1 MKYPHE
7 IEQME
12 ATAAALTALMRTVL
26 KEEDAAVSYNAEE
39 DSLRLE
45 SEAMAKTVNVRGD
58 NARAA
63 AYDFVLQTL
72 GKLIL

>member
-26 KEEDAAVSYNAEE
+26 KEEEAAVTYNAEE
-39 DSLRLE
+39 DSLHLE
-45 SEAMAKTVNVRGD
+45 SEAMTKTVNTVGD

-63 AYDFVLQTL
+63 AYDFVVQTL

>member
-1 MKYPHE
+1 MKYPCE
-7 IEQME
+7 IKQLE
-12 ATAAALTALMRTVL
+12 ATAAALTTLMRTVL
-26 KEEDAAVSYNAEE
+26 KEEEAAVFYDAGE

-45 SEAMAKTVNVRGD
+45 SEAMTKTVNTACD

-63 AYDFVLQTL
+63 AYDFVVQTL

>member
-12 ATAAALTALMRTVL
+12 ATAAALTVLMRTVL
-26 KEEDAAVSYNAEE
+26 KEKEAAVTYNAEE

-45 SEAMAKTVNVRGD
+45 SEAMAKTVNTACD

-63 AYDFVLQTL
+63 AYDFVEQTL

>member
-7 IEQME
+7 IEQLK
-12 ATAAALTALMRTVL
+12 ATAAALTTLMRTVL
-26 KEEDAAVSYNAEE
+26 KEEEASVTYDAEE
-39 DSLRLE
+39 DSLRIE
-45 SEAMAKTVNVRGD
+45 SEVMTKTVNTAGD

-63 AYDFVLQTL
+63 AYDFVVQTL

>member
-12 ATAAALTALMRTVL
+12 ATAAALTTLMRTVL
-26 KEEDAAVSYNAEE
+26 KEKEAAVTYNAEE

-45 SEAMAKTVNVRGD
+45 SEVMAKTVNTAGD
-58 NARAA
+58 NARAV
-63 AYDFVLQTL
+63 AYDFVVQTL

>member
-12 ATAAALTALMRTVL
+12 STAAALTALMRTVL
-26 KEEDAAVSYNAEE
+26 KEEDAAVFYSAKE

-45 SEAMAKTVNVRGD
+45 SGAMAKTVSVRGD

-63 AYDFVLQTL
+63 VHGFVAQTI
-72 GKLIL
+72 GELIL